1 MAFMARFLY
10 THKNIPK
17 YIEIQIYTVITWSI
31 NWGGI
36 NMWVHDLSV
45 RNSLVFYFQVQTD
58 LENDCENAL

>member
-1 MAFMARFLY
+1 MAFMVWFLN

-17 YIEIQIYTVITWSI
+17 YIEIQIYIVITWSI

-36 NMWVHDLSV
+36 NTWVHDLSV

-58 LENDCENAL
+58 LENDCNNAL